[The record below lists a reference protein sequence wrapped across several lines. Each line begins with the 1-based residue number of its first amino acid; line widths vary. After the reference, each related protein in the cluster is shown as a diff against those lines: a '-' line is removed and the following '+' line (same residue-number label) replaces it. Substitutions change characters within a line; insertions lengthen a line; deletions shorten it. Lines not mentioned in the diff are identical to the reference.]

1 MPHTSSW
8 WALGKGVL
16 FILGPMLGLNSD
28 VFPKM
33 HPSEIESG
41 HFCLFSNTYRLA
53 DAGRYALQVRYFL
66 LLYWFSVRNLSE
78 PFKEQ

>member
-1 MPHTSSW
+1 MEGGSE
-8 WALGKGVL
+8 GVWQKTRY
-16 FILGPMLGLNSD
+16 FPGFFSGP
-28 VFPKM
+28 FPKM

-53 DAGRYALQVRYFL
+53 DAGGYALQVRYFL